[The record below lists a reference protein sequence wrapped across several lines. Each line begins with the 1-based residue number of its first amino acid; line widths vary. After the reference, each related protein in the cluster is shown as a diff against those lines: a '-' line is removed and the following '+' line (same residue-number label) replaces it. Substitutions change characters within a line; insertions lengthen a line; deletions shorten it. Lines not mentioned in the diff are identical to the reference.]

1 MFAIIAKTYAGPWI
15 SPPAL
20 ELGSGTL
27 GVSFEM
33 TQVVVK
39 LLQSDNAV
47 IQIVLLYCVLLYFC
61 VVFFTASHCNILH
74 FNATY
79 DWPNTAAAITHTVSG
94 AVYLM
99 ELTVRWWHPMTMNAP
114 IDMIGFKSTG
124 IGVTL
129 RVHSTGIDF
138 LNNSQP

>member
-1 MFAIIAKTYAGPWI
+1 MAKTYAGPWI

-47 IQIVLLYCVLLYFC
+47 IQIALRTKKEYFC
-61 VVFFTASHCNILH
+61 ATSFILMQH
-74 FNATY
+74 
-79 DWPNTAAAITHTVSG
+79 
-94 AVYLM
+94 
-99 ELTVRWWHPMTMNAP
+99 
-114 IDMIGFKSTG
+114 MIGP
-124 IGVTL
+124 IPQQL
-129 RVHSTGIDF
+129 
-138 LNNSQP
+138 